1 MSNLYTRSLKLIK
14 NEYVILSLIILFGFL
29 VRLYKINNPLAD
41 WHSWRQADTASVTR
55 RYIDEGIN
63 LLYTK
68 YDDISSIQ
76 TGLFNP
82 VGYRNVEFPV
92 FNFFHAVLLRIFG
105 RFSLE
110 VWGRILSIFSSL
122 GSVVV
127 IFLIGNKFVGS
138 SGGLLAAFFFAF
150 LPFNIYF
157 SRVIL
162 PEPMTVFF
170 SLTSVYIYTKFIDTD
185 SRIYL
190 YVSGLFLAIA
200 LLLKPY
206 IIFYT
211 IPLIYLTIK
220 KYGFK
225 QITKDFKLLLSFL
238 IFVDIVFVPFFLWR
252 AWINQHPEGIP
263 FWTWAFNGD
272 HIRFRPAFWRW
283 IFSERLGNLI
293 LGIWGLT
300 PFSFGLLK
308 IRKTLFN
315 HFFLF
320 GMFLYV
326 AVVATA
332 SVRHDYYQIFT
343 IPAISLTLASG
354 TVFMWQA
361 KNLNKYF
368 SRLILI
374 FSLVLMLGTS
384 LYQVKEFYKINHPE
398 IIEAGNALD
407 KIAPKD
413 VLVIAPYNGDT
424 AFLYQTKRH
433 GWPAVDD
440 SFENI
445 IKKGASFYVTV
456 NQGDSDTKYVV
467 DHYKVVEK
475 TDKYLIADLR
485 QKIK

>member
-1 MSNLYTRSLKLIK
+1 MIISIILLAIVFVLIAVRQIGRLKLQIWQ
-14 NEYVILSLIILFGFL
+14 IMLFGAL
-29 VRLYKINNPLAD
+29 
-41 WHSWRQADTASVTR
+41 
-55 RYIDEGIN
+55 
-63 LLYTK
+63 
-68 YDDISSIQ
+68 
-76 TGLFNP
+76 
-82 VGYRNVEFPV
+82 
-92 FNFFHAVLLRIFG
+92 AVLLTG
-105 RFSLE
+105 
-110 VWGRILSIFSSL
+110 
-122 GSVVV
+122 
-127 IFLIGNKFVGS
+127 
-138 SGGLLAAFFFAF
+138 
-150 LPFNIYF
+150 
-157 SRVIL
+157 
-162 PEPMTVFF
+162 
-170 SLTSVYIYTKFIDTD
+170 
-185 SRIYL
+185 
-190 YVSGLFLAIA
+190 
-200 LLLKPY
+200 
-206 IIFYT
+206 
-211 IPLIYLTIK
+211 
-220 KYGFK
+220 
-225 QITKDFKLLLSFL
+225 QIT
-238 IFVDIVFVPFFLWR
+238 
-252 AWINQHPEGIP
+252 
-263 FWTWAFNGD
+263 
-272 HIRFRPAFWRW
+272 
-283 IFSERLGNLI
+283 I
-293 LGIWGLT
+293 LDSI
-300 PFSFGLLK
+300 K
-308 IRKTLFN
+308 AVNIDVM
-315 HFFLF
+315 FFLF